1 MSEREQNRRRESRP
15 DKAPATVAVQD
26 TEQESTIYQF
36 LKKSREDSAEEKF
49 ISTKLD
55 MSSNQVA
62 DQHRDA
68 AQQSHRPS
76 FKKVPA
82 ESPTFQ
88 NILSFAHNSNRDQWN
103 DAGQQMLHQ
112 RICERTFLE
121 QESGQGTVTRHDTFT
136 DMYQRDAC
144 QDIKQCES
152 SQDNN

>member
-1 MSEREQNRRRESRP
+1 MFISDKGNRLNGLIEEHRFR
-15 DKAPATVAVQD
+15 
-26 TEQESTIYQF
+26 
-36 LKKSREDSAEEKF
+36 SAEAFSAGGMKSVLLCF
-49 ISTKLD
+49 FML
-55 MSSNQVA
+55 
-62 DQHRDA
+62 
-68 AQQSHRPS
+68 
-76 FKKVPA
+76 
-82 ESPTFQ
+82 Q